1 MTDIINVG
9 AVKKEF
15 ESSKKRIND
24 YKKFVFSHLGE
35 SKKLF
40 VSLINNISLLN
51 YSQIYSESFDEI
63 ELVTFNEILKYKPD
77 LLDSLTKK
85 LFKNFD
91 QILVNLNK
99 NISDIRLEISSIE
112 KYIRTFLN
120 KNKQIKLEKLFI
132 NESDQKIT
140 ETVTNLLENI
150 PDYLFIFLV
159 ETDKFINKVNRMY
172 DPLIT

>member
-1 MTDIINVG
+1 M
-9 AVKKEF
+9 
-15 ESSKKRIND
+15 
-24 YKKFVFSHLGE
+24 
-35 SKKLF
+35 
-40 VSLINNISLLN
+40 INNISLLN

>member
-15 ESSKKRIND
+15 ESSIKRIND

>member
-15 ESSKKRIND
+15 ESSIKRIND

-159 ETDKFINKVNRMY
+159 ETDKFINKVNF
-172 DPLIT
+172 L